1 MTAFAA
7 DWLNLLVRWSHL
19 VAGIAWI
26 GTSFY
31 FIALDL
37 SLRRDDDAPAGVTGT
52 AWEVHGGGFY
62 RMEKYA
68 VAPPSLPAHLT
79 WFRWEAYLTWVT
91 GFALLVVQFYLDA
104 PTWLVDDAVMPLAA
118 WQAIAI
124 SIASLA
130 AGWFAYDVIC
140 RSGVGTHAVAL
151 ACVVFAMIVLA
162 TWGYTQ
168 VFSARAAL
176 VHAGAL
182 VGTVMAFNVFA
193 VIVPNQKKVV
203 AVLLAGEAPD
213 PRLGAVAKQ
222 RSLHNTYL
230 TLPVLL
236 LMVSGHYPMLTGHP
250 HAWLLVALIIVGG
263 GCARHFL
270 VHHEVGTPFA
280 AIAWTLPV
288 MTVALALAVSLTAPA
303 SRDSSAARPQS
314 VSDVE
319 VLRITD
325 AHCASCHAQQPT
337 HPAFKTAPKNLVLE
351 TTADLRRYADLIDLH
366 AVRTRTMPLGNE
378 TGMTDAERSRLGAWL
393 AAQSQ
398 QARRPGN
405 ARRIAHGSIERAMGP
420 PRTRTPRERRLHTNV
435 LLYVD
440 VEYDPNRC
448 HPCIKRLN
456 FMTGS
461 KFRG

>member
-7 DWLNLLVRWSHL
+7 DWVNLLLRWAHL

-37 SLRRDDDAPAGVTGT
+37 SLRRGEDAPEGVTGA

-62 RMEKYA
+62 RVEKYA
-68 VAPPSLPAHLT
+68 VAPPALPEHLT
-79 WFRWEAYLTWVT
+79 WFRWEAYLTWLT
-91 GFALLVVQFYLDA
+91 GFALLVVQFWLDA
-104 PTWLVDDAVMPLAA
+104 PAWLIDPEVMALDT

-124 SIASLA
+124 SVASLA
-130 AGWFAYDVIC
+130 AGWLAYDLVC
-140 RSGVGTHAVAL
+140 RSPVGSNAVAL
-151 ACVVFAMIVLA
+151 ASVVFAMIVLA

-182 VGTVMAFNVFA
+182 VGTIMAFNVFA
-193 VIVPNQKKVV
+193 VIIPNQKKVV
-203 AVLLAGEAPD
+203 ASLLAGEAPD
-213 PRLGAVAKQ
+213 PRLGDMAKQ

-288 MTVALALAVSLTAPA
+288 ITVALAVAVSMTAPT
-303 SRDSSAARPQS
+303 SRDSSAAQA

-319 VLRITD
+319 VLGITD
-325 AHCASCHAQQPT
+325 AHCVSCHAQAPT
-337 HPAFKTAPKNLVLE
+337 HPAFKAAPKHIVLE
-351 TTADLRRYADLIDLH
+351 TVDDLRRYADLVDLH
-366 AVRTRTMPLGNE
+366 TVRTRTMPLGNL
-378 TGMTDAERSRLGAWL
+378 TGMTDEERERLGVWL
-393 AAQSQ
+393 AAQ
-398 QARRPGN
+398 AR
-405 ARRIAHGSIERAMGP
+405 
-420 PRTRTPRERRLHTNV
+420 
-435 LLYVD
+435 
-440 VEYDPNRC
+440 
-448 HPCIKRLN
+448 
-456 FMTGS
+456 
-461 KFRG
+461 

>member
-7 DWLNLLVRWSHL
+7 DWLNLLLRWSHM

-37 SLRRDDDAPAGVTGT
+37 SLRRDEDTSEGITGT

-62 RMEKYA
+62 RVEKYA

-104 PTWLVDDAVMPLAA
+104 PAWLIDPRVMPLDP
-118 WQAIAI
+118 WQAVAI

-130 AGWFAYDVIC
+130 AGWVVYTVLC
-140 RSGVGTHAVAL
+140 RSKVGANAVVL
-151 ACVVFAMIVLA
+151 AAAVSVLLVAA

-176 VHAGAL
+176 VHSGAL
-182 VGTVMAFNVFA
+182 IGTIMAFNVFM
-193 VIVPNQKKVV
+193 VIIPNQKKVV
-203 AVLLAGEAPD
+203 AALLAGEAPD
-213 PRLGAVAKQ
+213 ARLGEVAGQ

-250 HAWLLVALIIVGG
+250 HAWLLVALILVGG

-270 VHHEVGTPFA
+270 VHVEVGKPFA
-280 AIAWTLPV
+280 SVAWVLPV
-288 MTVALALAVSLTAPA
+288 IAVALGVAVSMTAPT
-303 SRDSSAARPQS
+303 SRDSGDAQT
-314 VSDVE
+314 VTDVE
-319 VLRITD
+319 VLGITD
-325 AHCASCHAQQPT
+325 AHCLSCHAQAPS
-337 HPAFKTAPKNLVLE
+337 HPAFRTAPKNIVLE
-351 TTADLRRYADLIDLH
+351 TTDDLRRYADLVDLH
-366 AVRTRTMPLGNE
+366 SVRTRTMPLGNL
-378 TGMTDAERSRLGAWL
+378 TGMTDEERARLGAWL
-393 AAQSQ
+393 AAQ
-398 QARRPGN
+398 AR
-405 ARRIAHGSIERAMGP
+405 
-420 PRTRTPRERRLHTNV
+420 
-435 LLYVD
+435 
-440 VEYDPNRC
+440 
-448 HPCIKRLN
+448 
-456 FMTGS
+456 
-461 KFRG
+461 

>member
-7 DWLNLLVRWSHL
+7 DWLNLLIRWSHL

-31 FIALDL
+31 FVALDI
-37 SLRRDDDAPAGVTGT
+37 SLRRRDDAPEGVTGT

-62 RMEKYA
+62 RVDKYP
-68 VAPPSLPAHLT
+68 VAPPSLPEHLT

-91 GFALLVVQFYLDA
+91 GFALLVVQFYFDA
-104 PTWLVDDAVMPLAA
+104 PTWLIDPAVMPLGS

-124 SIASLA
+124 SVASLA
-130 AGWFAYDVIC
+130 AGWVAYTVLC
-140 RSGVGTHAVAL
+140 RSKISVYTAVLAVA
-151 ACVVFAMIVLA
+151 VFALFVAA

-176 VHAGAL
+176 VHAGVL
-182 VGTVMAFNVFA
+182 IGTIMAFNVFM
-193 VIVPNQKKVV
+193 VIIPNQKKVTAALV
-203 AVLLAGEAPD
+203 SGEVPD
-213 PRLGAVAKQ
+213 PGLGEVAKQ

-270 VHHEVGTPFA
+270 VHVEVGKPFA
-280 AIAWTLPV
+280 SVAWTLPV
-288 MTVALALAVSLTAPA
+288 VAVALALAVSLTAPA
-303 SRDSSAARPQS
+303 SRDSSVARPQS

-337 HPAFKTAPKNLVLE
+337 HPAFETAPKNLVLE

-366 AVRTRTMPLGNE
+366 TVRTRSMPLGNE

-393 AAQSQ
+393 AAQL
-398 QARRPGN
+398 R
-405 ARRIAHGSIERAMGP
+405 
-420 PRTRTPRERRLHTNV
+420 
-435 LLYVD
+435 
-440 VEYDPNRC
+440 
-448 HPCIKRLN
+448 
-456 FMTGS
+456 
-461 KFRG
+461 

>member
-7 DWLNLLVRWSHL
+7 DWLNLLVRWAHL

-37 SLRRDDDAPAGVTGT
+37 SLRRARDAPAGVTGT

-62 RMEKYA
+62 RVEKYA
-68 VAPPSLPAHLT
+68 VAPPSLPEHLT

-91 GFALLVVQFYLDA
+91 GFALLVVQFYFDA
-104 PTWLVDDAVMPLAA
+104 SIWLVDQAVMPLDSWEAV
-118 WQAIAI
+118 AI
-124 SIASLA
+124 SIGSLF
-130 AGWFAYDVIC
+130 AGWFVYDVIC
-140 RSGVGTHAVAL
+140 RSRAGSNAVVL
-151 ACVVFAMIVLA
+151 ACVVFALIVLA

-182 VGTVMAFNVFA
+182 VGTIMAFNVFA

-203 AVLLAGEAPD
+203 ASLLAGEAPD
-213 PRLGAVAKQ
+213 PRFGEVAKQ

-280 AIAWTLPV
+280 SIAWTLPV
-288 MTVALALAVSLTAPA
+288 MAVALAVAVSMTAPT
-303 SRDSSAARPQS
+303 SRDTSAAQQ

-319 VLRITD
+319 VLGITD
-325 AHCASCHAQQPT
+325 AHCVSCHAQAPT
-337 HPAFKTAPKNLVLE
+337 HPAFKAAPKNIVLE
-351 TTADLRRYADLIDLH
+351 TTDDLRRYADLVDLH
-366 AVRTRTMPLGNE
+366 SVRTRTMPLGNL
-378 TGMTDAERSRLGAWL
+378 TGMTDDERVRLGAWL
-393 AAQSQ
+393 ASQ
-398 QARRPGN
+398 
-405 ARRIAHGSIERAMGP
+405 
-420 PRTRTPRERRLHTNV
+420 PR
-435 LLYVD
+435 
-440 VEYDPNRC
+440 
-448 HPCIKRLN
+448 
-456 FMTGS
+456 
-461 KFRG
+461 